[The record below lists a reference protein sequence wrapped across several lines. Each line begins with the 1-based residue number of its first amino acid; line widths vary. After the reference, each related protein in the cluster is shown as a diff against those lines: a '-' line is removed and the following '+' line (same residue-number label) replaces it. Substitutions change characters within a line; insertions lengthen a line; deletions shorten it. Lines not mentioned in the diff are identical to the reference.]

1 MARAGGREE
10 PVQLNFTHDELT
22 ALVADWGHLDHW
34 FGSIESMQLALQPG
48 KLVLS
53 GVIQTLGL
61 EFPFR
66 LDVHASIENKQRTV
80 ELTRLQIGELF
91 APGFVRNI
99 ALELA
104 LRTVDAGLPRVPIE
118 TESLVL
124 GGRRADRL
132 RHRRAVAPRKPRG
145 EPGGRVQRGNAPRTP
160 PSTGSTA
167 PVVLAERSEARNN
180 TVSATSAEL
189 IATLRRLRPV

>member
-1 MARAGGREE
+1 MHRALVISLWAILTLAALVVIFGFFVTRGTVDRHDLPRVQVDTTTRQSATDKLEAFYVVSDVARAGGREE

-124 GGRRADRL
+124 AD
-132 RHRRAVAPRKPRG
+132 G
-145 EPGGRVQRGNAPRTP
+145 
-160 PSTGSTA
+160 
-167 PVVLAERSEARNN
+167 
-180 TVSATSAEL
+180 EL
-189 IATLRRLRPV
+189 IVSGIAVP

>member
-1 MARAGGREE
+1 MHRALVISLWAILTLAALVVIIGFFAIRGTVDTHDLPRVQVDAATHRSATDKLEAFYVVSDVARAGGREE

-22 ALVADWGHLDHW
+22 ALVADWGRLDHW

-48 KLVLS
+48 ELVLS

-66 LDVHASIENKQRTV
+66 LDVHASIENKQRTA

-104 LRTVDAGLPRVPIE
+104 LRTVDAGLPRIPIA

-124 GGRRADRL
+124 AD
-132 RHRRAVAPRKPRG
+132 G
-145 EPGGRVQRGNAPRTP
+145 
-160 PSTGSTA
+160 
-167 PVVLAERSEARNN
+167 
-180 TVSATSAEL
+180 EL
-189 IATLRRLRPV
+189 IVSGIAVP

>member
-1 MARAGGREE
+1 MHRALVISLWAILTLAALVVIFGFFATRGTVDRRDLPRVQVDAATRQSATDKLEAFYVVSDVARAGGREE

-22 ALVADWGHLDHW
+22 SLVADWGRMDHW
-34 FGSIESMQLALQPG
+34 FGSIESMQLALQPSE
-48 KLVLS
+48 LVLS

-66 LDVHASIENKQRTV
+66 LDVHASIENNQRTV

-104 LRTVDAGLPRVPIE
+104 LRTVDAGLPRIPIE

-124 GGRRADRL
+124 AD
-132 RHRRAVAPRKPRG
+132 G
-145 EPGGRVQRGNAPRTP
+145 
-160 PSTGSTA
+160 
-167 PVVLAERSEARNN
+167 
-180 TVSATSAEL
+180 EL
-189 IATLRRLRPV
+189 IVSGIAVP